1 MVTSKEDKRQ
11 QFSFLIGNFLHVVF
25 YVAIVPPPRHMTDV
39 LSCGLAKLR
48 WEKYSPAYRARLA
61 EAGLALQK
69 HLSACGLHPSL
80 LMSQSAEAVDE
91 ILETFIARLNS
102 NSCSRSLRIA
112 KHALLFVQLC
122 RPRLKK
128 QLQNSWSLIHAWEE
142 QHPGSYRPP
151 LPIPLLVCMICK
163 ARALGLRCGSESER
177 ELWWT
182 FATMLAVG
190 FFGLLRPGELFRV
203 VVADIGLPNSLSL
216 AGDFAVIRISQAKN
230 ARQMGRQQF
239 ATIRNW
245 DTINWLSWIVNCLRN
260 PKQKLWCSSPQK
272 FRKMF
277 REVCIRLQIGN
288 HRFSPASLRA
298 GGATWRVDLQGED
311 IAKLR
316 FDGRWTNLRSLEHY
330 LQVARAQQLM
340 LDIPQSTS
348 QGLVRFMKDH
358 LFMLC
363 LPQVL
368 RLKVPQNHLLSSL
381 QLCHCGSHNVGRVC
395 NCWGNN
401 RRPEE
406 AVSQDSDCGRLVE
419 RSQIFRRERSRPSKS
434 SQVLQK

>member
-1 MVTSKEDKRQ
+1 
-11 QFSFLIGNFLHVVF
+11 
-25 YVAIVPPPRHMTDV
+25 MTEAF
-39 LSCGLAKLR
+39 SCGLAKLR
-48 WEKYSPAYRARLA
+48 WEKYSPAYRARFA
-61 EAGLALQK
+61 EAGFALQK
-69 HLSACGLHPSL
+69 HLSTCGLNPSS
-80 LMSQSAEAVDE
+80 LMSQSAETVDE
-91 ILETFIARLNS
+91 ILETFIGRLNADD
-102 NSCSRSLRIA
+102 CSKNLRIA

-128 QLQNSWSLIHAWEE
+128 QLQNSWSLIRSWEE
-142 QHPGSYRPP
+142 QRPGKYRTP

-163 ARALGLRCGSESER
+163 ARALGLRCSSESER

-190 FFGLLRPGELFRV
+190 FFGLLRPGELFRIMI
-203 VVADIGLPNSLSL
+203 ADIGLPNSLSL

-260 PKQKLWCSSPQK
+260 PNQKLWCSSPQK
-272 FRKMF
+272 FKKMF
-277 REVCIRLQIGN
+277 LEVCTRLQIGSY
-288 HRFSPASLRA
+288 RFSPASLRA

-348 QGLVRFMKDH
+348 QGIIQFMRDH

-363 LPQVL
+363 LPQAL

-381 QLCHCGSHNVGRVC
+381 RLCHCDGHNVGRVC

-406 AVSQDSDCGRLVE
+406 AVSQDSDCRRLVE
-419 RSQIFRRERSRPSKS
+419 RSQIPRRERRGSSKS
-434 SQVLQK
+434 SQILQK